1 MVDSVLTCHYPAAKR
16 ARFRVEVYLINS
28 WSTKVAEKDLKLQL
42 PRKYVLMDESS
53 GAATPVVPIVREH

>member
-16 ARFRVEVYLINS
+16 ARCRVEAYLINS
-28 WSTKVAEKDLKLQL
+28 WSTKVAEKDLKLKL

-53 GAATPVVPIVREH
+53 GAAKPVVTIVRKH